1 MRAHAHVEQHICRLK
16 DPGLT
21 PFPFASFCE
30 NQTWLLTVAIAA
42 NLVRWSLLLPS
53 HRHHHHP
60 RTTEPANGP
69 DAQPTMDP

>member
-42 NLVRWSLLLPS
+42 NLVRQGCAVVGLL
-53 HRHHHHP
+53 
-60 RTTEPANGP
+60 
-69 DAQPTMDP
+69 